1 MTSKQP
7 QSQAELSQHMQEQ
20 LEFLQASAGAYDQ
33 GFEGE
38 AKRLAVSIR
47 VLVHD
52 TSNSN
57 SLLGQLGQKDIKF
70 LDSAIPVGQRN
81 SMPHGGLVLE
91 SVSPSTGAKYIA
103 FLDDIL
109 YLYNRTTDFDTWWNS
124 TVFIDAKGNKQSR
137 KDIVLAVT
145 NQDGGA
151 HVDQSLNQIYADL
164 SRNNSLG
171 WMFSDGKTTQPMG
184 GPELAAIRQIAH
196 ELLKSLIP
204 GYAKSAVYPPDAM
217 ILGIA

>member
-7 QSQAELSQHMQEQ
+7 QSQAELSQHLQEQ

-70 LDSAIPVGQRN
+70 LDSAIPVG
-81 SMPHGGLVLE
+81 
-91 SVSPSTGAKYIA
+91 
-103 FLDDIL
+103 
-109 YLYNRTTDFDTWWNS
+109 
-124 TVFIDAKGNKQSR
+124 
-137 KDIVLAVT
+137 
-145 NQDGGA
+145 
-151 HVDQSLNQIYADL
+151 
-164 SRNNSLG
+164 
-171 WMFSDGKTTQPMG
+171 
-184 GPELAAIRQIAH
+184 
-196 ELLKSLIP
+196 
-204 GYAKSAVYPPDAM
+204 
-217 ILGIA
+217 